1 MYAHLTLICFLD
13 FGTKILQHLS
23 LNSLIKSSKQ
33 AWPELSVIMAMM
45 SDQ

>member
-1 MYAHLTLICFLD
+1 MHAHKAFIFLD

-23 LNSLIKSSKQ
+23 LNSLIKLSKQ
-33 AWPELSVIMAMM
+33 AWQESSVIMVMM